1 MTQASAE
8 AAKPAVAVI
17 IPFYNG
23 SRWIGRALL
32 SVFQQT
38 VPADEIVV
46 VNDGSSAEER
56 VALHDLGTSYPI
68 RIIDKPNGGQGSARN
83 AGVDACSA
91 EYLCFLDQD
100 DFYLPDHIEVLVS
113 NIPVNQQNFGFI
125 YGDCMEADGEGNII
139 RPSMVKEHSV
149 HPKHSI
155 IDLVRSD
162 MFILPSASLIDR
174 KAYEAV
180 GGFDEQFTGYEDDD
194 LFIRLFMKGYT
205 SRFVDRPVYVW
216 CIHMESTSHSVLMSR
231 SRFRY
236 FKKLKDAFPDV
247 PDRDGYYFRDCF
259 VPRFGRAFVL
269 DVIKAAH
276 ERSPHRSEVNKIP
289 RDYAVVV
296 RENEYVGRR
305 YKLELAVFATLA
317 TIVPNEL
324 SGILRLAARLPQIRR
339 SIVKEQ

>member
-1 MTQASAE
+1 MTQAGAE

-23 SRWIGRALL
+23 SRWIERALL

-38 VPADEIVV
+38 VPADEVVV
-46 VNDGSSAEER
+46 VNDGSSVEEQA
-56 VALHDLGTSYPI
+56 ALHDVGARYPI

-83 AGVDACSA
+83 AGVDACSS

-100 DFYLPDHIEVLVS
+100 DFYLPDHIEVLVRD
-113 NIPVNQQNFGFI
+113 IPMNEQNFGFV

-155 IDLVRSD
+155 VDLLRSD
-162 MFILPSASLIDR
+162 MFILPSASMIDR
-174 KAYEAV
+174 KAYQAV

-194 LFIRLFMKGYT
+194 LFMRLFMKGYT
-205 SRFVDRPVYVW
+205 PRFVDRPVYVW
-216 CIHMESTSHSVLMSR
+216 CIHSESMSHSVLMSR

-236 FKKLKDAFPDV
+236 FKKLKEAFPDD
-247 PDRDGYYFRDCF
+247 PDRDRYYFRDCL

-269 DVIKAAH
+269 DAIRAAK
-276 ERSPHRSEVNKIP
+276 ERSPYRSEINTIL
-289 RDYAVVV
+289 RDYAAAV
-296 RENEYVGRR
+296 RENEYVGHR
-305 YKLELAVFATLA
+305 YKLELTVFTTLA

-324 SGILRLAARLPQIRR
+324 PGILRVAARLPLIRR
-339 SIVKEQ
+339 LIVNER